1 MLSQKRLKECQLV
14 GTLRSPHRFHFHMA
28 PMPWLVV
35 DETYTTGRLNQ
46 KLQQMSP
53 VLDPELDVQ
62 VKMLCQILVINIYP
76 NQTISKSAGLD
87 AIAITPS
94 RGPLWVAH
102 YGCHWKMTTHTH
114 ITRYHRWRPGT
125 VCPTSAVSGRVC
137 RTCFPDSPGIWA
149 ERRIV
154 SHLLIN
160 PAY

>member
-1 MLSQKRLKECQLV
+1 
-14 GTLRSPHRFHFHMA
+14 MA

-102 YGCHWKMTTHTH
+102 YGCH
-114 ITRYHRWRPGT
+114 
-125 VCPTSAVSGRVC
+125 
-137 RTCFPDSPGIWA
+137 
-149 ERRIV
+149 
-154 SHLLIN
+154 
-160 PAY
+160 